1 MHTQKARAKVVGLWK
16 LCERHGGDAR
26 VSGESS
32 PLRGAATWAEE
43 LKSLR
48 EGEIFHPVK
57 RKGVRSEKAGVGIR
71 FLVEE
76 RVRSKRVSRHRSI
89 FSFLPPRLRNVARA
103 QLWTFRRM
111 DSFDEKV
118 LLRDEEKK
126 FHFLIHALCN
136 RAMRWRSVEEIDS
149 FAARPLFKNFRGNCE
164 RRKSKYII
172 EMEEHENSN
181 RNRLGGSGRILRRK
195 IKKIPLSL

>member
-1 MHTQKARAKVVGLWK
+1 
-16 LCERHGGDAR
+16 
-26 VSGESS
+26 
-32 PLRGAATWAEE
+32 
-43 LKSLR
+43 
-48 EGEIFHPVK
+48 
-57 RKGVRSEKAGVGIR
+57 
-71 FLVEE
+71 
-76 RVRSKRVSRHRSI
+76 
-89 FSFLPPRLRNVARA
+89 
-103 QLWTFRRM
+103 M

-164 RRKSKYII
+164 RRKSKYMI

-181 RNRLGGSGRILRRK
+181 RNRLGLRK
-195 IKKIPLSL
+195 WKNPSSKN

>member
-1 MHTQKARAKVVGLWK
+1 
-16 LCERHGGDAR
+16 
-26 VSGESS
+26 
-32 PLRGAATWAEE
+32 
-43 LKSLR
+43 
-48 EGEIFHPVK
+48 
-57 RKGVRSEKAGVGIR
+57 
-71 FLVEE
+71 
-76 RVRSKRVSRHRSI
+76 
-89 FSFLPPRLRNVARA
+89 
-103 QLWTFRRM
+103 M

-136 RAMRWRSVEEIDS
+136 RAMRWRSVEEIDC

-164 RRKSKYII
+164 RRKSKYMI
-172 EMEEHENSN
+172 EIEEHENSN